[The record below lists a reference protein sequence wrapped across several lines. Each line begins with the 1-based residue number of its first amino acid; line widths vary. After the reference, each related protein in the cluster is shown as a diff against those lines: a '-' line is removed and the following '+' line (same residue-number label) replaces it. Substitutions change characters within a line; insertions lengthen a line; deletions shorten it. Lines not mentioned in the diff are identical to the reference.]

1 MNLSTLDN
9 VLWAASFAA
18 NAALLLVLI
27 WKKRWRE
34 FPVLTTWMTF
44 DVLLTIA
51 LFGIYRLGS
60 SHLYAD
66 VYWLSAIVD
75 FLLQIGVVLEMARIV
90 LRPTGT
96 WLRDARTRFVA
107 FGSLGALVAAAIAVL
122 IHPAAPTPL
131 DAWELR
137 GNLFASIIVCELFLA
152 MMMSAN
158 RLGLQW
164 GNHVMGLGRGL
175 TAWAMVT
182 FSVDALHG
190 VLVSERVLS
199 TLDHV
204 QTIVWTGA
212 VVYWSVI
219 FWLPEPERLPLSP
232 GMRKYLIDLH
242 HRVQY
247 DLDKVRSSPNP

>member
-9 VLWAASFAA
+9 ALWAAGFAA
-18 NAALLLVLI
+18 NVALVLVLAG
-27 WKKRWRE
+27 KKRWRE
-34 FPVLTTWMTF
+34 FPVFTTWMTF

-60 SHLYAD
+60 SHLYKD

-75 FLLQIGVVLEMARIV
+75 FLLQIGVVVEMARIV
-90 LRPTGT
+90 LRPTGS
-96 WLRDARTRFVA
+96 WLRDARTRFVI
-107 FGSLGALVAAAIAVL
+107 FGSLGALVAAAVAFL

-158 RLGLQW
+158 RLGLRW

-190 VLVSERVLS
+190 LLDSERILS

-204 QTIVWTGA
+204 QSIVWIGA

-232 GMRKYLIDLH
+232 EMRKYLIDLH

-247 DLDKVRSSPNP
+247 DLEKVRSSPNP

>member
-1 MNLSTLDN
+1 
-9 VLWAASFAA
+9 
-18 NAALLLVLI
+18 
-27 WKKRWRE
+27 
-34 FPVLTTWMTF
+34 
-44 DVLLTIA
+44 
-51 LFGIYRLGS
+51 
-60 SHLYAD
+60 
-66 VYWLSAIVD
+66 
-75 FLLQIGVVLEMARIV
+75 
-90 LRPTGT
+90 
-96 WLRDARTRFVA
+96 
-107 FGSLGALVAAAIAVL
+107 
-122 IHPAAPTPL
+122 
-131 DAWELR
+131 
-137 GNLFASIIVCELFLA
+137 
-152 MMMSAN
+152 
-158 RLGLQW
+158 
-164 GNHVMGLGRGL
+164 MGLGRGL

>member
-1 MNLSTLDN
+1 MNLTTLDN
-9 VLWAASFAA
+9 ALWAAGFAA
-18 NAALLLVLI
+18 NVALVLVLVR
-27 WKKRWRE
+27 KKRWRE
-34 FPVLTTWMTF
+34 FPVFTTWMTF

-51 LFGIYRLGS
+51 LFGIYRQGS
-60 SHLYAD
+60 SRLYAE
-66 VYWLSAIVD
+66 VYWFSAIAD
-75 FLLQIGVVLEMARIV
+75 FLLQIGVVFEMARIV

-96 WLRDARTRFVA
+96 WLRDARTRFAV
-107 FGSLGALVAAAIAVL
+107 FGSLGALLAAAVAFL
-122 IHPAAPTPL
+122 IHPAAPTSL
-131 DAWELR
+131 DAWEMR

-175 TAWAMVT
+175 TAWAMVS

-190 VLVSERVLS
+190 LLDNERVLN

-204 QTIVWTGA
+204 QSIVWIGA
-212 VVYWSVI
+212 VVYWAIV
-219 FWLPEPERLPLSP
+219 FRLPEPERLPLSP
-232 GMRKYLIDLH
+232 EMRKYLIDLH

>member
-9 VLWAASFAA
+9 ALWAAGFAA
-18 NAALLLVLI
+18 NVALALVLV

-34 FPVLTTWMTF
+34 FPVFTTWMSF

-51 LFGIYRLGS
+51 LFWIYREGS
-60 SHLYAD
+60 SNLYAE
-66 VYWLSAIVD
+66 VYWLSAIGD

-90 LRPTGT
+90 LSPTGT
-96 WLRDARTRFVA
+96 WLRDARTRFVV
-107 FGSLGALVAAAIAVL
+107 FGSLGALVAAAVALL
-122 IHPAAPTPL
+122 IHPAAPTSL
-131 DAWELR
+131 DAWEMR

-175 TAWAMVT
+175 TAWALVS

-190 VLVSERVLS
+190 VLTDERTLAV
-199 TLDHV
+199 LDHV
-204 QTIVWTGA
+204 QSIVWIGA
-212 VVYWSVI
+212 VVYWAVV

-232 GMRKYLIDLH
+232 EMRKYLIDLH

>member
-9 VLWAASFAA
+9 ALWAAGFAA
-18 NAALLLVLI
+18 NVALVLVLAG
-27 WKKRWRE
+27 KKRWRE
-34 FPVLTTWMTF
+34 FPVFTTWMTF

>member
-1 MNLSTLDN
+1 MDLTTLDN
-9 VLWAASFAA
+9 ALWAAGFAA
-18 NAALLLVLI
+18 DVALVFVLI
-27 WKKRWRE
+27 SKKRWRE
-34 FPVLTTWMTF
+34 FPVFTTWMTF

-51 LFGIYRLGS
+51 LFGIYREGS
-60 SHLYAD
+60 SRLYAV
-66 VYWLSAIVD
+66 VYWLSAILD

-96 WLRDARTRFVA
+96 WLRDARTRFVV
-107 FGSLGALVAAAIAVL
+107 FGSLGALVAAAVAFL

-131 DAWELR
+131 DAWEMR

-158 RLGLQW
+158 RLGLRW

-190 VLVSERVLS
+190 LLDNERVLS
-199 TLDHV
+199 ALDHV
-204 QTIVWTGA
+204 QSIVWIGA

-232 GMRKYLIDLH
+232 EMRKYLIDLH

-247 DLDKVRSSPNP
+247 DLDKVRPSPNP